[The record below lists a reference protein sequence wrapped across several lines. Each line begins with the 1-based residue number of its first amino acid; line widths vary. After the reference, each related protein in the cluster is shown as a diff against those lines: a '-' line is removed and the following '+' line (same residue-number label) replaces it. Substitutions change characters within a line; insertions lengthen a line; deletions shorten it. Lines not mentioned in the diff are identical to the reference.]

1 MPEHFYVYPAYLL
14 RGRSRAAG
22 RRLKAEEALN
32 ELTADEIVQAAR
44 RLGYTAVAEADKD
57 YPRDAGA
64 YAGRVK
70 VTKRSGT
77 TKARFLKLLSADLR
91 AHRPAAGAR

>member
-1 MPEHFYVYPAYLL
+1 MPEHFYVYPAYLV

-22 RRLKAEEALN
+22 RRLKADDAVN
-32 ELTADEIVQAAR
+32 ELTTDEIVQAAR

-70 VTKRSGT
+70 VTKRTGT
-77 TKARFLKLLSADLR
+77 TKARFLKLLGAELR
-91 AHRPAAGAR
+91 ARRPAGGAR